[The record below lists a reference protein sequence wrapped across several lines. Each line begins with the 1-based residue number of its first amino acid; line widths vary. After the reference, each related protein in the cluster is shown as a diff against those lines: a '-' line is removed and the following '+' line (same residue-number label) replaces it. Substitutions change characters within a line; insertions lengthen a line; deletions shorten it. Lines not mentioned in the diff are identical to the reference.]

1 MAYLSNPNQRVM
13 VQQPMRNQRQNQ
25 PVVMQT
31 KQQNVVHLQSTVQQ
45 QSIPHQVKVSS
56 DCNLLLNFDNF
67 KTKLRSKIIDRS
79 EHFGTGIIYEAR
91 AGSS

>member
-31 KQQNVVHLQSTVQQ
+31 KQQNVVQLQSTVQQ

-56 DCNLLLNFDNF
+56 DWNLLKF
-67 KTKLRSKIIDRS
+67 KIKFR
-79 EHFGTGIIYEAR
+79 
-91 AGSS
+91 